1 MHLSYL
7 VLAFWTLLLFFS
19 TPAFSQEVEI
29 PTDTTQ
35 LSSIETKDG
44 NEFVGYIRA
53 IEADVIVVKTE
64 DFGDVRIRRQNVKS
78 IQPLSNNQI
87 VAGEYWPDNPHAS
100 RYFFAPN
107 GYGLRKGEGYYQN
120 TWIFF
125 NQVSYGFSDN
135 FSLGV
140 GIVPLFLFGG
150 SASPIWITPKLSIPI
165 KKDRF
170 NLGLG
175 GLFAV
180 VVGEESASFGVA
192 YGQATFGSRDRNINV
207 GLGYGYAGDSWASTP
222 TISLSGVYRTG
233 KKFALMT
240 ENYLFDAGD
249 ESIVLISAG
258 GRFIGK
264 RIAIDAGLVFPTVTD
279 GDGYFIAVPWLGI
292 TVPFGKR
299 G

>member
-1 MHLSYL
+1 MQTFCN
-7 VLAFWTLLLFFS
+7 VLLATLLLLS
-19 TPAFSQEVEI
+19 APAFSQEVEI

-44 NEFVGYIRA
+44 NEFVGHIRA

-64 DFGDVRIRRQNVKS
+64 SFGDVRIRRQDVKT
-78 IQPLSNNQI
+78 IQPLAKNQI

-140 GIVPLFLFGG
+140 GIVPLFMFGG

-192 YGQATFGSRDRNINV
+192 YGQTTFGFRDRNISV

>member
-1 MHLSYL
+1 MRTFCN
-7 VLAFWTLLLFFS
+7 VLLATLLFLS
-19 TPAFSQEVEI
+19 TPVFSQEVEI

-64 DFGDVRIRRQNVKS
+64 DFGDVRIRRQNVKT
-78 IQPLSNNQI
+78 IQPLAKNQI
-87 VAGEYWPDNPHAS
+87 VAGEYWPYNPYAS

-140 GIVPLFLFGG
+140 GIVPLFLFEGT
-150 SASPIWITPKLSIPI
+150 ATPIWITPKLSIPL

-180 VVGEESASFGVA
+180 VAGEESASFGVA
-192 YGQATFGSRDRNINV
+192 YGQATVGSRDRNISV

-233 KKFALMT
+233 KKFAIMT
-240 ENYLFDAGD
+240 ENYLFDTGD
-249 ESIVLISAG
+249 ESIVLLSAG

-264 RIAIDAGLVFPTVTD
+264 RVAIDAGLVFPTAT
-279 GDGYFIAVPWLGI
+279 DGYFIAVPWLGI

-299 G
+299 GLDR